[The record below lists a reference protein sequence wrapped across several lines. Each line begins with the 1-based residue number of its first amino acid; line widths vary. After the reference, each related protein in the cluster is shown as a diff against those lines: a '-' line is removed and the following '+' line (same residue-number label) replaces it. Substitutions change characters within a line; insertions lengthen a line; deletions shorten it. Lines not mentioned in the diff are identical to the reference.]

1 MINIQDFI
9 HPDDASALN
18 NLKSIP
24 ALPTLLEKVIQYGYE
39 EMDWSRN
46 IASNVR
52 INERQMPEIYCR
64 LIAVCRKLQM
74 PIPELYLQMSPI
86 PNAWT
91 SGNTRT
97 YIVVTLGLIRRFQEE
112 ELDAV
117 LAHECGHILC
127 HHVLYS
133 MLANAIFD
141 LGDSLMDSILGSI
154 GNAAMIPIKQALL
167 GWSRASEL
175 SADRVACVVS
185 SPETM
190 IRVLAKLDGIPP
202 IILKDMNLD
211 EWSTQGADYEKMRH
225 GSGVSKVVRYISN
238 TDLTHPYGPV
248 RAYEV
253 RRWSGGAHYLKL
265 QSQMQQLTDGKT
277 CPMCGAAISE
287 DWAFCR
293 SCGAKLK

>member
-24 ALPTLLEKVIQYGYE
+24 ALPTLLEKVMQYGYE
-39 EMDWSRN
+39 QMDWSRN

-52 INERQMPEIYCR
+52 INERQMPEIYGR
-64 LIAVCRKLQM
+64 LIGVCRKLQM

-141 LGDSLMDSILGSI
+141 MGDSVMDSLLGTI
-154 GNAAMIPIKQALL
+154 GNAAMTPIKQALY

-175 SADRVACVVS
+175 SADRVGCVMS

-202 IILKDMNLD
+202 VIMKDMNLN
-211 EWSTQGADYEKMRH
+211 EWVKQGEDYERMKH
-225 GSGVSKVVRYISN
+225 GGAWNKAIRYLSN
-238 TDLTHPYGPV
+238 TELTHPYGPV

-253 RRWSGGAHYLKL
+253 KRWAGGTHYSKI
-265 QSQMQQLTDGKT
+265 QSQIRMLQDGKT
-277 CPMCGAAISE
+277 CPHCGAVISD
-287 DWAFCR
+287 DWAYCR
-293 SCGAKLK
+293 SCGRKIK

>member
-9 HPDDASALN
+9 HPDDVSALN

-24 ALPTLLEKVIQYGYE
+24 ALPTVLEKVMQYGYE
-39 EMDWSRN
+39 QMDWSRN

-52 INERQMPEIYCR
+52 INERQMPEIYGR
-64 LIAVCRKLQM
+64 LIGVCRKLQM
-74 PIPELYLQMSPI
+74 PVPELYLQMSPI
-86 PNAWT
+86 ANAWT

-141 LGDSLMDSILGSI
+141 IGDSVMDSLLGTI
-154 GNAAMIPIKQALL
+154 GNAAMTPIKQALY

-175 SADRVACVVS
+175 SADRVGCVMS

-202 IILKDMNLD
+202 VIMKDMNLN
-211 EWSTQGADYEKMRH
+211 EWVKQGEDYERMKQ
-225 GSGVSKVVRYISN
+225 GGAWNKAIRYLSN
-238 TDLTHPYGPV
+238 TELTHPYGPV

-253 RRWSGGAHYLKL
+253 KRWAGGTHYSKI
-265 QSQMQQLTDGKT
+265 QSQIRMLQDGKT
-277 CPMCGAAISE
+277 CPHCGAVISDE
-287 DWAFCR
+287 WTYCR
-293 SCGAKLK
+293 SCGGKIK